1 MEKNTGWKRIVYL
14 MCAIQVGAGI
24 AMIGVMA
31 FLPLFL
37 GEIGVTDAGEAA
49 FWAGLISGVTPF
61 MIALSAPF
69 WSIQADRRGPKL
81 VMSIVLAAV
90 TLTAFLCAVSTSP
103 WQVFI
108 FRLLQGLVGG
118 FVPIG
123 LSVIA
128 SVSPEEE
135 TSRTLGYFQAA
146 MVSGIMFGPL
156 VGGLVA
162 DTLGYRMPFVFF
174 GVLSLICLI
183 CLRLFMPE
191 IHRKGASGEKSS
203 TWQELKYFA
212 AIPRVRL
219 MVGIQFLCN
228 FGITGIGPIL
238 PLYIKDML
246 VGGSEII
253 ATIVGIIIFLAG
265 GASALCSL
273 STGAVTARVSLPR
286 LLTAATVFVG
296 LTFIM
301 QYMMTNVWGLGFFR
315 AVTGIGMG
323 FIMPVANTL
332 IAQAVPNEKR
342 SHRLRRRVKR
352 RSHGQRGGPC
362 MQRSACHG
370 MRLCGRFLVYR
381 GCVPCG
387 RYCRIYQFQR

>member
-1 MEKNTGWKRIVYL
+1 MGKNTGWKRIVYL

-24 AMIGVMA
+24 AM
-31 FLPLFL
+31 
-37 GEIGVTDAGEAA
+37 IGVTDAGEAA

-246 VGGSEII
+246 GGGSEII

-301 QYMMTNVWGLGFFR
+301 QYMCGGLVSSVPLQESAWGSSCLWPIRSSRRRCPMKRDPSSSASCQASFSWATWR
-315 AVTGIGMG
+315 ALYATERLPWYAAMRPFSGL
-323 FIMPVANTL
+323 P
-332 IAQAVPNEKR
+332 
-342 SHRLRRRVKR
+342 RLRSLRQALLYISISK
-352 RSHGQRGGPC
+352 
-362 MQRSACHG
+362 MK
-370 MRLCGRFLVYR
+370 
-381 GCVPCG
+381 
-387 RYCRIYQFQR
+387 